1 MSTRLRQHSD
11 RQPLKRAAVERKSKA
26 TLDCLRVDSDH
37 KPKSIAFQSLSTS
50 SYWRRAGGALPA
62 IRFWPS
68 DSWARKSTYSEW
80 FAIFMVGA
88 FMNRRDFLERT
99 TIVISAGLASG
110 ILPDRYGLIASALAA
125 GNADQKASLEQ
136 KFAEFALAI
145 RYEDLPADV
154 VTSAKRVLLDTLGC
168 AFGSVGSEPAN
179 IAETTIRKTFGNGN
193 TATVIGY
200 PRSATVEGALFV
212 NGVLVRS
219 LDMNDT
225 YIGTEP
231 LHPSE
236 VIPTAL
242 AICEEQ
248 ERSGRDLVEAI
259 IVGYE
264 ASMRVNDAISFLERG
279 FHPLC
284 AASYGIPLI
293 AGKVWGLPK
302 EALANA
308 VGISGARGFTSFVV
322 NSGSISM
329 MKAMGLAAT
338 AIDGV
343 FATRL
348 AAQGFTG
355 PSGTLEWLAS
365 KMKPAKESLAVDLEV
380 ARYRLPRV
388 AFKRFPVQIELQAVA
403 EAGAILSAKI
413 NGRTQDIRTITV
425 ETYPGIIERVA
436 DPAKFRPQTK
446 GTADHSLPVCLAMA
460 LLDGDVTVVQF
471 EKDRWREQDVVALVG
486 KTSVKP
492 GESLIAK
499 LPNGRGA
506 TVEIVLVDGQSLRET
521 VEIPE
526 GDALR
531 PLSRESLER
540 KFMSFA
546 VPVVGKAAGERI
558 MSLVAGIEDLKNVQE
573 LTRELKGTGKQ
584 NPS

>member
-1 MSTRLRQHSD
+1 MET
-11 RQPLKRAAVERKSKA
+11 
-26 TLDCLRVDSDH
+26 
-37 KPKSIAFQSLSTS
+37 
-50 SYWRRAGGALPA
+50 
-62 IRFWPS
+62 
-68 DSWARKSTYSEW
+68 
-80 FAIFMVGA
+80 FMR
-88 FMNRRDFLERT
+88 RRDFLERNA
-99 TIVISAGLASG
+99 IAVSASLAGSIWPG
-110 ILPDRYGLIASALAA
+110 GYRLVEPALADEN
-125 GNADQKASLEQ
+125 GNDHNAALEQ
-136 KFAEFALAI
+136 KFAEFALAV
-145 RYEDLPADV
+145 RYEALPADV
-154 VTSAKRVLLDTLGC
+154 VASAKRVLLDTLGC

-179 IAETTIRKTFGNGN
+179 IAETTVRKTFGDGN
-193 TATVIGY
+193 AAMVIGY
-200 PRSATVEGALFV
+200 PRPATVEGALFV

-242 AICEEQ
+242 ALCEEQ
-248 ERSGRDLVEAI
+248 GRGGRDLVEAMV
-259 IVGYE
+259 VGYE

-302 EALANA
+302 EAIANA

-322 NSGSISM
+322 NSGAISM

-338 AIDGV
+338 AADGV

-365 KMKPAKESLAVDLEV
+365 KMKPAKDGFAVDLEL

-403 EAGAILSAKI
+403 EAGATLSAGIK
-413 NGRTQDIRTITV
+413 GRTQDIRAITV

-460 LLDGDVTVVQF
+460 LLDGDVTVAQF
-471 EKDRWREQDVVALVG
+471 EKDRWRGQDVMALVA
-486 KTSVKP
+486 KISVKP
-492 GESLIAK
+492 GEALIAR
-499 LPNGRGA
+499 LPKGRGA
-506 TVEIVLVDGQSLRET
+506 SVEIVFADGQSLREI
-521 VEIPE
+521 VEVPE
-526 GDALR
+526 GDARR
-531 PLSRESLER
+531 PLSRSSLER
-540 KFMSFA
+540 KFVNFA
-546 VPVVGKAAGERI
+546 VPVVGKPGAERV
-558 MSLVAGIEDLKNVQE
+558 MSLVDGLEDLKDIRE
-573 LTRELKGTGKQ
+573 LTRALRGPGKQ
-584 NPS
+584 NPA